1 MVNMTLKT
9 QLRDALTAALKAG
22 DAQRKMTLRMALAS
36 IKNAE
41 VEARGELDEERVL
54 GLLQKEVKSRQETI
68 EGAEQAN
75 RPDLIEKAEL
85 EIGILS
91 EFLPQPLTT
100 DELRVLVEEAIQ
112 ESGAASIDDIGRVM
126 GVLMPKIRGKADGKE
141 ANQIV
146 RELLK
151 SEEQA

>member
-9 QLRDALTAALKAG
+9 QLRDALTEALKAG

-91 EFLPQPLTT
+91 EFLPQPLTA
-100 DELRVLVEEAIQ
+100 DELRSLVEEAIQ

-146 RELLK
+146 RELLI
-151 SEEQA
+151 SE

>member
-1 MVNMTLKT
+1 MVIMTLKT
-9 QLRDALTAALKAG
+9 QLRDALTVALKAG
-22 DAQRKMTLRMALAS
+22 DSQRKMTLRMALAS

-54 GLLQKEVKSRQETI
+54 SLLQKEVKSRQETI

-126 GVLMPKIRGKADGKE
+126 GALMPKIRGKADGKE

-151 SEEQA
+151 SE